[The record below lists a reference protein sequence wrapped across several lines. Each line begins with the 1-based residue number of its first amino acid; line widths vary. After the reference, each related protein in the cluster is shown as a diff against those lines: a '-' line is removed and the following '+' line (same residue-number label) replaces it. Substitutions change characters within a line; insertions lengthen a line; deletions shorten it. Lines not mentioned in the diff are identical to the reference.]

1 MNGVDGFLLGGRLC
15 SDTFDCSPRWP
26 SGRACSWA
34 DAAVLARRARAQHL
48 FDDALNDD
56 LAHNLLFDGDI
67 DGDLSEVCM

>member
-1 MNGVDGFLLGGRLC
+1 MSQPMWRG
-15 SDTFDCSPRWP
+15 
-26 SGRACSWA
+26 

-67 DGDLSEVCM
+67 DGDLSEVFM